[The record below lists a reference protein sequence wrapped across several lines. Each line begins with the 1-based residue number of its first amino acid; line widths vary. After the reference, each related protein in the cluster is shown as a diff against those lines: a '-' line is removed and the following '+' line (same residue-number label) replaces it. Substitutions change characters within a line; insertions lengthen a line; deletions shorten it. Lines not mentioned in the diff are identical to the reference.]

1 MRGVLLRITQHNR
14 ASDPPRRDA
23 GWSSEVDKS
32 FGSGRGI
39 LIGCRGSGFLQGI
52 THDNTPEGSELGRR
66 LPDLSWDAVGGEKS
80 LT

>member
-1 MRGVLLRITQHNR
+1 
-14 ASDPPRRDA
+14 
-23 GWSSEVDKS
+23 
-32 FGSGRGI
+32 
-39 LIGCRGSGFLQGI
+39 GFLQGI